1 MKRNGWILLALGS
14 GCQGSDKDSVPGKL
28 IDDTDGGDV
37 ECVATLLD
45 IDLEDGEAD
54 VYYRKTFDVVFTD
67 PVTGSLSATLTGSD
81 GTEIA
86 ASVTLDE
93 TGYNAVID
101 PGPMV
106 AEETYAMDLDVCG
119 ELSSFG
125 FTTSIYGGD
134 LIIEPVELVG
144 NTYLF
149 DLGTATYKQPEGL
162 GMIIGLFLS
171 APLLVGI
178 TEADASEITLLGAQ
192 GWVDD
197 ETGEYNQSG
206 GLASWD
212 FGVADF
218 TDQPW
223 FWVQTDQINI
233 DYDGYDIPIYD
244 FEIQGT
250 FEPDGN
256 SIGGASALGLADT
269 RNMGP
274 LLDLD
279 DDPSAVCDYGAGFGL
294 VCEPC
299 PDEGEYCLTIEAWF
313 VACEMI
319 EDLTLVVI
327 E

>member
-1 MKRNGWILLALGS
+1 LALGS
-14 GCQGSDKDSVPGKL
+14 GCQGSDKDSVPGDL
-28 IDDTDGGDV
+28 IDDTGSGVV
-37 ECVATLLD
+37 ECMATLLE

-54 VYYRKTFDVVFTD
+54 VYYRKTFNAVFTD

-81 GTEIA
+81 GSEVA
-86 ASVTLDE
+86 ASLTLDE

-106 AEETYAMDLDVCG
+106 AEETYSMDLDVCG

-125 FTTSIYGGD
+125 FSTSVYGGD
-134 LIIEPVELVG
+134 LIIDPEDLVG

-149 DLGTATYKQPEGL
+149 DLGVAEYKQPEGL

-218 TDQPW
+218 AEQPW
-223 FWVQTDQINI
+223 FWTQADQINI
-233 DYDGYDIPIYD
+233 DYDGFDIPIYN

-250 FEPDGN
+250 FEPDG
-256 SIGGASALGLADT
+256 SSVGGASAIGLADT

-279 DDPSAVCDYGAGFGL
+279 DSPSAVCDYGAGFGL

-299 PDEGEYCLTIEAWF
+299 PDEGEYCMTIEALF
-313 VACEMI
+313 DACELL
-319 EDLTLVVI
+319 EGLTLVVI